1 MEIVTIVLIG
11 IKLIGLQQPLNL
23 LILFSLLKPRDLI
36 MDTLVLRKEEL
47 TDLDTLV
54 LRKEELTDLEYRILI
69 DIDED
74 FEIAVKKMIS
84 FYKENNSDYMDPMV
98 VRFFN
103 SDLELTNCILDDITL
118 AELYGHFKTYLG
130 VTDNKASPV
139 SKISFAKTIERLG
152 AKRVK
157 LSGNINAFRFV
168 KLVEE
173 ITEDEEWEL

>member
-1 MEIVTIVLIG
+1 VDNLI
-11 IKLIGLQQPLNL
+11 
-23 LILFSLLKPRDLI
+23 
-36 MDTLVLRKEEL
+36 
-47 TDLDTLV
+47 

-98 VRFFN
+98 IRFFN

-118 AELYGHFKTYLG
+118 AELYSHFKIYLG
-130 VTDNKASPV
+130 VTLNKHSPV
-139 SKISFAKTIERLG
+139 SKITFAKTIERLG

-168 KLVEE
+168 KLKEKEE
-173 ITEDEEWEL
+173 IDDFDEEWEL

>member
-1 MEIVTIVLIG
+1 MEIVTIVTIG
-11 IKLIGLQQPLNL
+11 IKLKGLQQPLNL

-36 MDTLVLRKEEL
+36 M
-47 TDLDTLV
+47 DTLV

-118 AELYGHFKTYLG
+118 AELYSHFKIYLG
-130 VTDNKASPV
+130 VTLNKHSPV

>member
-11 IKLIGLQQPLNL
+11 IKLTGLQQPLNL

-47 TDLDTLV
+47 TDLEYRV
-54 LRKEELTDLEYRILI
+54 LRN
-69 DIDED
+69 IDED

-118 AELYGHFKTYLG
+118 AELYSYFKIYLG
-130 VTDNKASPV
+130 VTLNKHSPV
-139 SKISFAKTIERLG
+139 SKIAFAKTIEKLG
-152 AKRVK
+152 AERVK
-157 LSGNINAFRFV
+157 LSGNINAFRFI
-168 KLVEE
+168 K
-173 ITEDEEWEL
+173 ITEKRELNNFDDFDEEWEL